1 VNAKPQLETDAARQG
16 REAQLRRALFR
27 GQQLHMHDE
36 HYRAA
41 VAALIDPLLWSD
53 AGCGDLTAEA
63 LGLSEGRASAQVLA
77 KEAGV
82 AAGIE
87 EFAWLLTRGDIVV
100 KALKEDGAEVGRGE
114 VLAEIEGQRGSLLSC
129 ERTALNLLQ
138 RMSGIATLTRR
149 AQERVDQVNS
159 EGFLGRAVSTA
170 RTRVVATRKTP
181 WGLLDK
187 RAVHLGGGGTHRLS
201 LSDAILIKN
210 NHLALLG
217 SREEEAVAPAIER
230 AWNNRQEAAFI
241 EIEVRSAEAA
251 VAAARTF
258 GRVRQGDA
266 PSCPCLLLL
275 DNMSPEQARGTVDVL
290 QSERL
295 RDEVLV
301 EASGAIN
308 ESNLDEYASCGADA
322 LSMGA
327 LTHSPRALD
336 LSLKI
341 FS

>member
-1 VNAKPQLETDAARQG
+1 MR
-16 REAQLRRALFR
+16 
-27 GQQLHMHDE
+27 DE

-41 VAALIDPLLWSD
+41 VAALIDPLLRSD
-53 AGCGDLTAEA
+53 AGCGDLTVEA
-63 LGLSEGRASAQVLA
+63 LGLTEGRAMAQVLA
-77 KEAGV
+77 KEEGL

-87 EFAWLLTRGDIVV
+87 EFEWLLGRNDVLVKAVKRDGEPFERGD
-100 KALKEDGAEVGRGE
+100 
-114 VLAEIEGQRGSLLSC
+114 VLAEVEGGRGSLLSC

-138 RMSGIATLTRR
+138 RMSGIATMTRR
-149 AQERVDQVNS
+149 LQERVVRRNP
-159 EGFLGRAVSTA
+159 GTF
-170 RTRVVATRKTP
+170 VVATRKTP

-210 NHLALLG
+210 NHLALLA
-217 SREEEAVAPAIER
+217 SREEDAVVPAIER
-230 AWNNRQEAAFI
+230 AWSRRQEAAFI

-251 VAAARTF
+251 VGAARAF
-258 GRVRQGDA
+258 RRVRQGDVD
-266 PSCPCLLLL
+266 SCPCLLLL
-275 DNMSPEQARGTVDVL
+275 DNMSPEQARGTLDVL
-290 QSERL
+290 QSEGL

-301 EASGAIN
+301 EVSGAIN
-308 ESNLDEYASCGADA
+308 ESSIDEYASCGADA

-336 LSLKI
+336 LSLRI

>member
-1 VNAKPQLETDAARQG
+1 MQPLIK
-16 REAQLRRALFR
+16 RALFR
-27 GQQLHMHDE
+27 GEQLHMRDE

-53 AGCGDLTAEA
+53 AGGGDLTVKA
-63 LGLSEGRASAQVLA
+63 LGLMEGRAMAQVLA
-77 KEAGV
+77 KEEGL

-87 EFAWLLTRGDIVV
+87 EFEWLMGRNDVLVKPVKRDGEAFERGD
-100 KALKEDGAEVGRGE
+100 
-114 VLAEIEGQRGSLLSC
+114 VLAEVEGGRGSLLSC

-138 RMSGIATLTRR
+138 RMSGIATMTRR
-149 AQERVDQVNS
+149 LQERVVRRNP
-159 EGFLGRAVSTA
+159 GTF
-170 RTRVVATRKTP
+170 VVATRKTP

-210 NHLALLG
+210 NHLALLA
-217 SREEEAVAPAIER
+217 SREEDAVVPAIER
-230 AWNNRQEAAFI
+230 AWSRRQEAAFI

-251 VAAARTF
+251 VGAARAF
-258 GRVRQGDA
+258 RRVRQGDVD
-266 PSCPCLLLL
+266 SCPCLLLL
-275 DNMSPEQARGTVDVL
+275 DNMSPEQARGTLDVL
-290 QSERL
+290 QSEGL

-301 EASGAIN
+301 EVSGAIN
-308 ESNLDEYASCGADA
+308 ESSIDEYASCGADA
-322 LSMGA
+322 LSVGA

-336 LSLKI
+336 LSLRI